1 MRKLKLLLAAALM
14 LSAHFLWA
22 QTKEITGRVT
32 DDKGNP
38 IIGVTVNVKNSRT
51 GTTTAPDG
59 SFKINAAPNATLVI
73 SAIGFESKE
82 VKVGSETNLNLISL
96 VQDTKLMSEVV
107 VTGTGVATS
116 KRKLGISVES
126 ITAEKLPQVPA
137 ATLDQA
143 IIGKI
148 PGAQISS
155 VSGNPGDKVN
165 IVLRGINSVLL
176 GTRPLVMLD
185 GVEIPFEE
193 LNTLDLSQVERV
205 EVVQGAASA
214 TIYGAQ
220 GANGVIQIFSKKGV
234 KGRLNIN
241 VSSSYAVNSYI
252 NSGNFGKADKH
263 AYLTDA
269 NGNIVAAGSD
279 PSLGYSA
286 GDKLQIDPVLGYIV
300 GSNSISYRY
309 GTNTPTADL
318 PDPTIIPGSGANYTR
333 YGMLDPRNKTDQ
345 PYVGNLLY
353 HDQFKEVFRSAPSYN
368 NTISLSGG
376 NDRLDFNFA
385 VSNNRTY
392 SAVLKDNGFLDKTN
406 IMLNLGMEVFKNF
419 TIRTVTN
426 LAYTRNTMH
435 PRLGAPGGA
444 KFGTGNTN
452 ANIDGVYGFLNT
464 SPFFSLEDTIAGG
477 NYASYQT
484 ASFTSIN
491 AFNPFY
497 RLEYAQA
504 DGCLLY

>member
-14 LSAHFLWA
+14 LSSHFLWA
-22 QTKEITGRVT
+22 QTHEVTGRVA

-59 SFKINAAPNATLVI
+59 SFKINAAQIPTL
-73 SAIGFESKE
+73 
-82 VKVGSETNLNLISL
+82 
-96 VQDTKLMSEVV
+96 VV

-126 ITAEKLPQVPA
+126 ITADKLPQVPA

-143 IIGKI
+143 IIGKV

-185 GVEIPFEE
+185 GTEIPFEE

-234 KGRLNIN
+234 KGKLNIN

-252 NSGNFGKADKH
+252 NAGNFGK
-263 AYLTDA
+263 
-269 NGNIVAAGSD
+269 
-279 PSLGYSA
+279 
-286 GDKLQIDPVLGYIV
+286 
-300 GSNSISYRY
+300 
-309 GTNTPTADL
+309 
-318 PDPTIIPGSGANYTR
+318 
-333 YGMLDPRNKTDQ
+333 
-345 PYVGNLLY
+345 
-353 HDQFKEVFRSAPSYN
+353 
-368 NTISLSGG
+368 
-376 NDRLDFNFA
+376 
-385 VSNNRTY
+385 
-392 SAVLKDNGFLDKTN
+392 
-406 IMLNLGMEVFKNF
+406 
-419 TIRTVTN
+419 
-426 LAYTRNTMH
+426 
-435 PRLGAPGGA
+435 
-444 KFGTGNTN
+444 
-452 ANIDGVYGFLNT
+452 
-464 SPFFSLEDTIAGG
+464 
-477 NYASYQT
+477 
-484 ASFTSIN
+484 
-491 AFNPFY
+491 
-497 RLEYAQA
+497 
-504 DGCLLY
+504 